1 MFETYLK
8 QVVGGEALTSD
19 QAYNAANMLLQDDIS
34 EVKAAAFLAAL
45 RTRRENEEE
54 LFGFVK
60 ALQEHAITIDTDLE
74 VIDTCGTGGDG
85 QGTFNISTAAALV
98 VASCG
103 VPVAKHGNRAVT
115 SQVGSADVLESLGVK
130 VDLKPDE
137 AKRLLEKVGIT
148 FLFAPYYHPIMKQVG
163 PLRRG
168 MGVPT
173 VFNFLGPLIN
183 PCRLTYQVMGVADGN
198 IQETV
203 ARTMS
208 KIGRKR
214 AMVVHGHNGMDE
226 ISSAGLT
233 RVYEVFGQD
242 LVKYDMDPRQLGIV
256 APDRSNIQGAD
267 AATNARIIVR
277 ILDGELG
284 SCRDVV
290 VLNAAAALMTA
301 GRVGTMQEGVMAAK
315 EALSSGRTKAT
326 LKALVQY
333 SRDGVMSC

>member
-1 MFETYLK
+1 MFESYLK
-8 QVVGGEALTSD
+8 QVVGGEPLTSD
-19 QAYNAANMLLQDDIS
+19 QAYSAANMLLQDNIS

-60 ALQEHAITIDTDLE
+60 ALQEHAITIETDLE

-98 VASCG
+98 AASCG

-130 VDLKPDE
+130 VDLQPDD
-137 AKRLLEKVGIT
+137 AKRLLERVGIT
-148 FLFAPYYHPIMKQVG
+148 FLFAPHYHPVMKAVG

-168 MGVPT
+168 IGVPT

-183 PCRLTYQVMGVADGN
+183 PCRLSYQVMGIADGSV
-198 IQETV
+198 QETV

-208 KIGRKR
+208 RIGRKR

-226 ISSAGLT
+226 ISPSGLT
-233 RVYEVFGQD
+233 RVYDVIGQD
-242 LVKYDMDPRQLGIV
+242 IVKYDLDPLKLGIV
-256 APDRSNIQGAD
+256 PPHQSMIQGSD
-267 AATNARIIVR
+267 AETNARIIVK

-301 GRVGTMQEGVMAAK
+301 GRVKNMEDGLLTAK
-315 EALSSGRTKAT
+315 EAINSGRARAT
-326 LKALVQY
+326 LKALING
-333 SRDGVMSC
+333 SRDGIITC